1 MITESSELGLGEEAE
16 SSLLEVEDSEE
27 EDEDRLEVDE
37 DPELELVSVL
47 ARCKAF
53 RP

>member
-1 MITESSELGLGEEAE
+1 MAESSELGLGEEAE
-16 SSLLEVEDSEE
+16 SSLLEVEEEEE
-27 EDEDRLEVDE
+27 EDDE
-37 DPELELVSVL
+37 MDEGPELELDSVL

>member
-27 EDEDRLEVDE
+27 EDGDRLEVVE
-37 DPELELVSVL
+37 DPELELVSIL
-47 ARCKAF
+47 ARCKVF
-53 RP
+53 WP